1 MKYIKHFNESVNEEE
16 FENVLDISQL
26 QIDDVVYYKQRGE
39 FIKGFVGDD
48 FGDGKFFIF
57 DKKIKLEPDY
67 TDTHFEIYQD
77 ERPDL
82 QRNLYTKKDSML
94 LKVK

>member
-1 MKYIKHFNESVNEEE
+1 MKYIKRFNESVTEEE
-16 FENVLDISQL
+16 LENVLDISQL

-67 TDTHFEIYQD
+67 ADNDFELYQD
-77 ERPDL
+77 ERPEL
-82 QRNLYTKKDSML
+82 QRNLYKL
-94 LKVK
+94 R